1 MELYSRSKS
10 ENLELFFNY
19 SLIEQCH
26 RISEDKQDRDIRQ
39 EQDKQFHR

>member
-1 MELYSRSKS
+1 MQKS
-10 ENLELFFNY
+10 LDFGTESHDAEIY
-19 SLIEQCH
+19 LIEQCH

>member
-26 RISEDKQDRDIRQ
+26 LISENEQDRDIKQ
-39 EQDKQFHR
+39 GQDKQFHR